1 MNVEMPRT
9 KRAETRREH
18 LLETARVLFIEHG
31 FHQTGMAQ
39 IAGASGIKVG
49 QIYRDF
55 ASKDDIIA
63 AICERDV
70 AEWLDEDMLAE
81 AVATSD
87 LPAVRVWMERFL
99 QSDKPAEECRL
110 MSEIIAEAGRSPRI
124 AELNFSINL
133 RIRKSLSAALRAIA
147 SRSSDRSEDRESLID
162 LILTM
167 GMGIKMRRGV
177 DPDMKV
183 EPLYRCISAIIDQR
197 IDALAA

>member
-1 MNVEMPRT
+1 MNIELVKPN
-9 KRAETRREH
+9 RAELRRAH
-18 LLETARVLFIEHG
+18 LLETARALFIEHG

-70 AEWLDEDMLAE
+70 AEWLDEDMLAD
-81 AVATSD
+81 AVTAGD
-87 LPAVRVWMERFL
+87 LAAVRTWMERFL
-99 QSDKPAEECRL
+99 QSEKSAEECRL
-110 MSEIIAEAGRSPRI
+110 MGEIIAEAGRSPRI
-124 AELNFSINL
+124 AELNLSINL
-133 RIRKSLSAALRAIA
+133 RIRKSLSAALGAIA
-147 SRSSDRSEDRESLID
+147 SRSADRSEDRESLID

-183 EPLYRCISAIIDQR
+183 EPLYRCISSIIDQR